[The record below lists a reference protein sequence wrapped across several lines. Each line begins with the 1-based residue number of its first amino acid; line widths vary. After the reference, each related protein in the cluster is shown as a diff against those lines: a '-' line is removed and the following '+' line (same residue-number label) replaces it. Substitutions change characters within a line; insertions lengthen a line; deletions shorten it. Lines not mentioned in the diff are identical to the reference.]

1 MNTDYYKDKLI
12 DLKKTSEEKLK
23 YITEIL
29 KKTEDYEN
37 NLEKEL
43 KISLL
48 ELETIINTQ
57 KEINNLFDIICV
69 ELNNIK

>member
-69 ELNNIK
+69 ELNNLK

>member
-1 MNTDYYKDKLI
+1 MNAEYYKDKLS
-12 DLKKTSEEKLK
+12 DLKKNSEEKIK
-23 YITEIL
+23 YITDIL

-69 ELNNIK
+69 ELNTLK

>member
-1 MNTDYYKDKLI
+1 MNAEYYKDKLS
-12 DLKKTSEEKLK
+12 DLKKNSEEKIK
-23 YITEIL
+23 YITDIL
-29 KKTEDYEN
+29 KNTEDYEN

-69 ELNNIK
+69 ELNTLK

>member
-1 MNTDYYKDKLI
+1 MNPEYYKDKLL
-12 DLKKTSEEKLK
+12 DLKKTSEEKIK
-23 YITEIL
+23 YIADIL

-69 ELNNIK
+69 ELNTLK